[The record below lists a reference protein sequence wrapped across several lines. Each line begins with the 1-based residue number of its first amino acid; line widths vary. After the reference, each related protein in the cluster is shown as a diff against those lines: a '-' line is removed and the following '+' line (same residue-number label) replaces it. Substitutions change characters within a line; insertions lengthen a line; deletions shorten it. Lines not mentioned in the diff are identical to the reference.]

1 MVNEALATD
10 VDDGYVQSFQEAAK
24 RFA

>member
-1 MVNEALATD
+1 MVDEALATD
-10 VDDGYVQSFQEAAK
+10 VDDGYVQGFQEAAK